1 MGLTFLMFKD
11 WLEARKNSPHLNKI
25 VHPFDWTFSTDY
37 AGTVTYTQV
46 STRPQGA
53 YAVPVCLYGFD

>member
-1 MGLTFLMFKD
+1 MFKD

-46 STRPQGA
+46 STVFYSQIRVQI
-53 YAVPVCLYGFD
+53 LNR